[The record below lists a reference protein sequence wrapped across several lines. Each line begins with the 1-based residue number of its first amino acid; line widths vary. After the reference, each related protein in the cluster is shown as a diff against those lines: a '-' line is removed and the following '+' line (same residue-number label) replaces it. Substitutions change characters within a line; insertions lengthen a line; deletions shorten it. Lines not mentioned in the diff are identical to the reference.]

1 MNPTPSDV
9 RWHVLRVKPRS
20 EKKVEQKLTQ
30 LGFEA
35 CVPTQK
41 TIQKWSDRRKTI
53 EKILFNNYVFVATGR
68 QRRNEVFQVQH
79 VNGYLNF
86 GGQVAVLSEKEVV
99 LIKKLSHWTQPVQIT
114 YDQLKV
120 GDEIEIVEG
129 NLAGLRGKVIALNG
143 ISKVQL
149 ALPTLNCFAN
159 IEVKAVE
166 LKKITKQ

>member
-1 MNPTPSDV
+1 MACPSGKAKI
-9 RWHVLRVKPRS
+9 R
-20 EKKVEQKLTQ
+20 KKVEQRLTQ
-30 LGFEA
+30 LGFDA
-35 CVPTQK
+35 CVPTQR
-41 TIQKWSDRRKTI
+41 TISKWSDRRKMI
-53 EKILFNNYVFVATGR
+53 EKVLFSNYVFVATEG

-86 GGQVAVLSEKEVV
+86 GGRAAILSDKEVV
-99 LIKKLSHWTQPVQIT
+99 LIKKLCCWIQPVQIT

-129 NLAGLRGKVIALNG
+129 NLSGLRGKVIALNG
-143 ISKVQL
+143 VSKVQL